1 MKLPSPSQAAR
12 AILFVTALG
21 ILVYEFVIGP
31 MHGVEP
37 DATIVIAAL
46 GLAAATISL
55 KWDLRG

>member
-1 MKLPSPSQAAR
+1 MKLPSLSQVGR
-12 AILFVTALG
+12 GTLFLVALG
-21 ILVYEFVIGP
+21 ILFYEFVVGP
-31 MHGVEP
+31 RHGVEP